1 MEPEL
6 GCSTVVPPPTQ
17 MYRFR
22 HALGTEAR
30 ALDPASN
37 DQASRSR
44 ATWTDGTVIRIHDEV
59 LPPSENDEVS
69 ATILI
74 VAREPSVRSVTRR
87 ILERSRFH
95 TLEACDDEEAI
106 AVFHAHGAD
115 IHGVVLDLGM
125 RDTAAETL
133 AGELRRD
140 QPTLPILFTG
150 GYGERAS
157 SIRVN
162 PDRTTGFLAKP
173 FGMNALA
180 AKAADLF
187 GGPPSAG
194 VLADSL
200 G

>member
-1 MEPEL
+1 M
-6 GCSTVVPPPTQ
+6 T
-17 MYRFR
+17 
-22 HALGTEAR
+22 
-30 ALDPASN
+30 
-37 DQASRSR
+37 
-44 ATWTDGTVIRIHDEV
+44 
-59 LPPSENDEVS
+59 

-87 ILERSRFH
+87 ILERSCFR

-106 AVFHAHGAD
+106 AVFHAHGSD

-125 RDTAAETL
+125 RDAAAESL

-157 SIRVN
+157 SIRVS
-162 PDRTTGFLAKP
+162 PDQTTGFLAKP
-173 FGMNALA
+173 FGMDALA
-180 AKAADLF
+180 AKAEFLF
-187 GGPPSAG
+187 GGPTSAG
-194 VLADSL
+194 ALADSP